1 MQQQMKYIQLLGM
14 AALLWLGV
22 ASCTTIKMAIPTA
35 FKAEA
40 TPMKVKGLNGWPI
53 NERVRFGNF
62 QSNRIRRGWNTTST
76 RRMGSWPQQHVE
88 DLLYK
93 HFGVGPQEL
102 STRQKDKF
110 RFELEADS
118 LFAEVYAREQMLSQ
132 STQIRTNTILG
143 DWGRTQNYLYTFAA
157 SIIPG
162 GASEKEV
169 WQLELTNVYDRQK
182 DTARRLFDQ
191 PYVEELGHASNGTD
205 TITIRSIYITKAEGK
220 DGKEANMPFRIPGG
234 YELKWDGG
242 LVCIVDAFGKNVWLH
257 NELEPKDRILLSAMA
272 SALLLRRIQDIKG

>member
-1 MQQQMKYIQLLGM
+1 MKYLKLGGM
-14 AALLWLGV
+14 ALLLWAGI
-22 ASCTTIKMAIPTA
+22 ASCTTIKMSIPTA

-40 TPMKVKGLNGWPI
+40 HSMKVKGLNGWPI
-53 NERVRFGNF
+53 NERIRFGNY

-76 RRMGSWPQQHVE
+76 RRRGSWSQQQLE

-93 HFGVGPQEL
+93 NFGVGPQEWR
-102 STRQKDKF
+102 TQQKDKF

-143 DWGRTQNYLYTFAA
+143 DWGRTQHYLYTFSAT
-157 SIIPG
+157 IIPG
-162 GASEKEV
+162 NATEKET
-169 WQLELTNVYDRQK
+169 WQLNLTNVYDRQK

-191 PYVEELGHASNGTD
+191 PYVEEKGYATNGTD
-205 TITIRSIYITKAEGK
+205 SISIRTIYITKAEGK
-220 DGKEANMPFRIPGG
+220 DGKEAKMPFRIPGG

-257 NELEPKDRILLSAMA
+257 NELEPKDRILLSALA
-272 SALLLRRIQDIKG
+272 SAILLRRIQDIKG

>member
-1 MQQQMKYIQLLGM
+1 MKYIRLGGM
-14 AALLWLGV
+14 ALLLWLGL
-22 ASCTTIKMAIPTA
+22 ASCASIKMSIPAA

-40 TPMKVKGLNGWPI
+40 TSMKVKGLNGWPI
-53 NERVRFGNF
+53 NERVRFGNYH
-62 QSNRIRRGWNTTST
+62 SNRIRRGWNTTST
-76 RRMGSWPQQHVE
+76 RRMGSWSQQRLE

-102 STRQKDKF
+102 STQQKDKF

-132 STQIRTNTILG
+132 STNIRTNTILG
-143 DWGRTQNYLYTFAA
+143 DWGRTQHYLYTFAA

-162 GASEKEV
+162 GATEKEV
-169 WQLELTNVYDRQK
+169 WQLQLTNVYDRQK
-182 DTARRLFDQ
+182 DTARRFFDQ
-191 PYVEELGHASNGTD
+191 PYVEEKGYATNGTD
-205 TITIRSIYITKAEGK
+205 TITIRSIYITKAQVK
-220 DGKEANMPFRIPGG
+220 NGKEAVMPFRIPGG

-242 LVCIVDAFGKNVWLH
+242 LVCIVDAFDKNVWLH

-272 SALLLRRIQDIKG
+272 SAILLRRIQDIKG